1 MKHAE
6 KVAEIQISYKPKST
20 HQPMVKTSNDAFL
33 ELDKF
38 FPAETIALQERF
50 VAMYLNR
57 SNKVIG
63 VFDMAKGGITSTV
76 VDLRLLIS
84 VALKTVATGII
95 LCHNHPSGNL
105 NPSVHDK
112 NLTKKIKEACRYFDI
127 AVLDH
132 IIITPEHSYYSF
144 ADEGEL

>member
-1 MKHAE
+1 MKRIN
-6 KVAEIQISYKPKST
+6 KVTELKVSYKPQKTLGPVVRSST
-20 HQPMVKTSNDAFL
+20 DAYN
-33 ELDKF
+33 ELKAF
-38 FPAETIALQERF
+38 FPTGTLALQESF

-57 SNKVIG
+57 ANNVIG
-63 VFDMAKGGITSTV
+63 VFDMARGGITSTV

-105 NPSVHDK
+105 TPSQNDK
-112 NLTKKIKEACRYFDI
+112 SLTRKISEACKSFDLS
-127 AVLDH
+127 VLDH
-132 IIITPEHSYYSF
+132 IIITPDGRYFSF